1 MATKITRTVT
11 ITKIPVDRII
21 RDELGNMCTE
31 KSPDYIVQGAV
42 DLADPKVRAKIE
54 KTMGRGYYPDYD
66 RFTVESH
73 TYVMPLE
80 TFVAN
85 AEIID

>member
-11 ITKIPVDRII
+11 ITKIPVDKLM
-21 RDELGNMCTE
+21 RDEQGNLLTE
-31 KSPDYIVQGAV
+31 KAPDFVIQGAA
-42 DLADPKVRAKIE
+42 DLTDPKVCAKIE
-54 KTMGRGYYPDYD
+54 RAVGRGYYPDYEHA
-66 RFTVESH
+66 TVESH
-73 TYVMPLE
+73 TYAMPLE